1 MTMTSERKKI
11 MRRKKK
17 RAIRLKVKMRKT
29 TLLGAMPRRTRRS
42 TTPTRSKLLEMKP
55 RSPLAD

>member
-1 MTMTSERKKI
+1 MTSERKKT

-17 RAIRLKVKMRKT
+17 RATRMKVKMMKT

-42 TTPTRSKLLEMKP
+42 DSRM
-55 RSPLAD
+55 SPDLPSGTG